1 MLRANLFHIYQHFLN
16 STDSKENVIELKD
29 NFSENQIHEFEK
41 PDDLLEAML
50 EDASMLNLSF
60 IGYNLDKEDIIDLLH
75 SPDFPLMILLKREDY
90 IEPVIIQ
97 FNGKEFEINPLIL
110 GNSYKSSDLNS
121 ILNLLY
127 YDNNSVNTIS
137 ALPICNY
144 YANALSQNKTKSI
157 FNRLLAILKV
167 DKKDIINIFFY
178 AVVGGLVGLILP
190 LGIQSLINFLQMGQ
204 YTASG
209 FVLIFLIIFAVFA
222 SGVLQIIQLWIMELI
237 QQRIFAR
244 ASFDFI
250 GKVTA
255 LKSKIIKQQY
265 PPELMNRF
273 FDIVAIQKSLSS
285 ILIDFSASAI
295 QIIFG
300 LTLLALYHPV
310 FIAFSL
316 VLALVI
322 YLMIK
327 YTGNKGLESSL
338 KESKYKYN
346 IVSWLQQ
353 VASARETFRLQT
365 SKNLPVQKMD
375 EYVSHYLTARKK
387 HFRILITQYMYFL
400 GFSVL
405 ITGGLLIA
413 GYFLLMSKSITL
425 GQLVASEIIIL
436 LIVNSIEKLIHKIES
451 IYDILTS
458 VEKVS
463 QVLTMEVEVQ
473 KQELRINLSSD
484 NLLTIEGLKL
494 ANEQDIISFN
504 IKSGEIKNIYLNDRL
519 NLNAFTEI
527 LLKEV
532 DYTGSIKLNSIEL
545 NKLKSAFIQNNLA
558 LYTNQEKLFDG
569 TIRENICFDNHQ
581 DNDELLL
588 NLISFFGFE
597 QIINDLSSGL
607 NTEIVGGNYSWG
619 NNFQRQ
625 LILLR
630 SFFKKPKLLII
641 DELLL
646 PKHVE
651 LIKLKKYINSA
662 LPNSM
667 VIIISKEIID
677 EEVK

>member
-1 MLRANLFHIYQHFLN
+1 
-16 STDSKENVIELKD
+16 
-29 NFSENQIHEFEK
+29 
-41 PDDLLEAML
+41 
-50 EDASMLNLSF
+50 
-60 IGYNLDKEDIIDLLH
+60 
-75 SPDFPLMILLKREDY
+75 
-90 IEPVIIQ
+90 
-97 FNGKEFEINPLIL
+97 
-110 GNSYKSSDLNS
+110 
-121 ILNLLY
+121 
-127 YDNNSVNTIS
+127 
-137 ALPICNY
+137 
-144 YANALSQNKTKSI
+144 
-157 FNRLLAILKV
+157 
-167 DKKDIINIFFY
+167 
-178 AVVGGLVGLILP
+178 
-190 LGIQSLINFLQMGQ
+190 
-204 YTASG
+204 
-209 FVLIFLIIFAVFA
+209 VLIFLIIFAVFA